1 MASNIIKHDYLI
13 SRADRNRQNGHSAFV
28 VWFTGL
34 SGSGKSTIA
43 SHLEKQLFEKGI
55 RTYSLDG
62 DNIRSG
68 LNKGLDFTLADRKES
83 NRRTAE
89 VAKLFMDAGLIAI
102 TAFISPLEEDRK
114 NAREIIGKENFF
126 EIFVNTPLEV
136 CEERDVKGFY
146 KKARTGEI
154 TNFTGIDSPY
164 EIPENPDIEIKTQ
177 NEAVEVSVKR
187 ILQELEKR
195 LKCNE

>member
-1 MASNIIKHDYLI
+1 MKNIIKHKYTI
-13 SRADRNRQNGHSAFV
+13 SREKRNDQNGHRSLV
-28 VWFTGL
+28 IWFTGL

-43 SHLEKQLFEKGI
+43 NLLEERLFERGI
-55 RTYSLDG
+55 QCYSLDG
-62 DNIRSG
+62 DNIRRG
-68 LNKGLDFTLADRKES
+68 LNKGLDFSLEDRKES

-89 VAKLFMDAGLIAI
+89 VARLFMDAGLVTI

-114 NAREIIGKENFF
+114 NAREIVGKENFF

-146 KKARTGEI
+146 EKARAGEI
-154 TNFTGIDSPY
+154 KNFTGIDSPY
-164 EIPENPDIEIKTQ
+164 EVPENPHLEIKTQ
-177 NEAVEVSVKR
+177 HESVEESVEK

-195 LKCNE
+195 LKL